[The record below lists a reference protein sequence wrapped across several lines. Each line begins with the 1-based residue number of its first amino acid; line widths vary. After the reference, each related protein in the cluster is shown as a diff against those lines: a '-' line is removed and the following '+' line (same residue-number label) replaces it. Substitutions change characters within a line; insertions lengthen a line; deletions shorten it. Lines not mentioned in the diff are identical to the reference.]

1 MKWILISYKDT
12 DRTPVFYYDQRTIT
26 TTAYLISMALSIFR
40 VPVGLQKKWNIKKM
54 KLFQF
59 LNGHFINI
67 NTPCSNVQM
76 TWNLTV

>member
-1 MKWILISYKDT
+1 
-12 DRTPVFYYDQRTIT
+12 
-26 TTAYLISMALSIFR
+26 
-40 VPVGLQKKWNIKKM
+40 M

-76 TWNLTV
+76 TWNLTVQLKNSGVTLFFRVISRPGVDHNRLVKHRILRHHIL